1 MDPGFESQQAHLYFL
16 EWKTMPSLYKI
27 FYQIVEHNKGKPF
40 RHLKLMEASEVQL
53 QSTLNELNALHV
65 RTSINILDPN
75 GALYKD
81 ESDIP
86 F

>member
-1 MDPGFESQQAHLYFL
+1 M
-16 EWKTMPSLYKI
+16 TSLYKI
-27 FYQIVEHNKGKPF
+27 FYQIVEHNKGKSF
-40 RHLKLMEASEVQL
+40 RRLKLMEVSEVQL
-53 QSTLNELNALHV
+53 QATLNELNARPDV
-65 RTSINILDPN
+65 ESINILNPN